1 MNSNP
6 NALIPWAFNPVRFG
20 KPMRVRTALSTALV
34 LGMLLCST
42 VVQARETI
50 IWANL
55 HFPPWM
61 ILQGGSKG
69 QGVWDLL
76 LRELVTRLPEYDHKF
91 VEMNNVRYEQLA
103 TDGQNVCKVYYF
115 KTPERERILYFS
127 SPSTVFLSNHVVM
140 RRDKAKLL
148 GNPSSIS
155 LESLMQ
161 DSRFDG
167 SFIEG
172 RAYGKEIDQHIHS
185 FKGQAN
191 LHANV
196 ASNQSMFEFLSLGR
210 TDYILEFPAV
220 RAFFEQDLAIHP
232 DLVNIAI
239 DGAAPYN
246 ITYVTCVRN
255 PWGRQV
261 VARINDVLRT
271 YIPTPAYRAAT
282 LRWYQPVEQR
292 QLSKFFDMLLVDPL
306 TLKRET
312 VRP

>member
-1 MNSNP
+1 MNNNP
-6 NALIPWAFNPVRFG
+6 NALIPWVLGPVRFG
-20 KPMRVRTALSTALV
+20 KSTRMRAALRTALM
-34 LGMLLCST
+34 LGVILCST
-42 VVQARETI
+42 VVQAKETI

-61 ILQGGSKG
+61 ILQGSSQG

-76 LRELVTRLPEYDHKF
+76 LRELVTRLPDYDHKF

-103 TDGQNVCKVYYF
+103 TEGKNVCKVYYF
-115 KTPERERILYFS
+115 KTPEREQILHFS
-127 SPSTVFLSNHVVM
+127 NPSTVFLSNHIVM

-148 GNPSSIS
+148 GNPASIS
-155 LESLMQ
+155 LDKLLQ

-172 RAYGKEIDQHIHS
+172 RAYGKEIDQSIRR
-185 FKGQAN
+185 FKGQPH

-196 ASNQSMFEFLSLGR
+196 ASNQSTYEFLSLGR

-220 RAFFEQDLAIHP
+220 RAFFEQDLAAHP

-239 DGAAPYN
+239 AGAAPYN

-255 PWGRQV
+255 PWGQQV
-261 VARINDVLRT
+261 IARVNEVLRH

-282 LRWYQPVEQR
+282 LRWYQPEELGP
-292 QLSKFFDMLLVDPL
+292 LSKYFDKLLVDPL
-306 TLKRET
+306 APTRAA

>member
-1 MNSNP
+1 M
-6 NALIPWAFNPVRFG
+6 LIPLPNNPLWKGVFAY
-20 KPMRVRTALSTALV
+20 VRTALSAAMMFGTL
-34 LGMLLCST
+34 LLCST
-42 VVQARETI
+42 GVQARETI

-61 ILQGGSKG
+61 ILEGSSKG
-69 QGVWDLL
+69 QGVWNLL
-76 LRELVTRLPEYDHKF
+76 QQELVTQLPEYDHKF
-91 VEMNNVRYEQLA
+91 IEMNNARYEQLA
-103 TDGQNVCKVYYF
+103 TEGQKVCKVYYF

-127 SPSTVFLSNHVVM
+127 SPATVFLSNYVVM

-155 LESLMQ
+155 LARLMQ
-161 DSRFDG
+161 DPRFDG

-172 RAYGKEIDQHIHS
+172 RSYGSQVDQIIRRL
-185 FKGQAN
+185 KGQAY

-196 ASNQSMFEFLSLGR
+196 TSNQSLFEFISLGR

-220 RAFFEQDLAIHP
+220 RAFFEQDLALHP

-239 DGAAPYN
+239 DEAAPHN

-255 PWGRQV
+255 PWGQQV
-261 VARINDVLRT
+261 IGQVNDVLRH

-282 LRWYQPVEQR
+282 LRWYQPEDQR
-292 QLSKFFDMLLVDPL
+292 RLSKFFDRFLVDPL
-306 TLKRET
+306 KQPRESF
-312 VRP
+312 RP

>member
-1 MNSNP
+1 MNNNP
-6 NALIPWAFNPVRFG
+6 NALIPWAFKPVRFG
-20 KPMRVRTALSTALV
+20 KPKRVRTALRTALV
-34 LGMLLCST
+34 LGVMLCST

-61 ILQGGSKG
+61 ILQGSSKG

-76 LRELVTRLPEYDHKF
+76 LRELVARLPEYDHKF

-103 TDGQNVCKVYYF
+103 TEGQNVCKVYYF

-148 GNPSSIS
+148 GNPTSIS
-155 LESLMQ
+155 LDKLLQ

-172 RAYGKEIDQHIHS
+172 RAYGKEIDQS
-185 FKGQAN
+185 LRRFRGQAH

-196 ASNQSMFEFLSLGR
+196 ASNQSMFEFLSFGR

-220 RAFFEQDLAIHP
+220 RAFFEQDLAARP
-232 DLVNIAI
+232 DLINIAI

-255 PWGRQV
+255 PWGQQV
-261 VARINDVLRT
+261 IARVNDVLAH
-271 YIPTPAYRAAT
+271 YIPTPDYRAAT
-282 LRWYQPVEQR
+282 LRWYQPVEQG
-292 QLSKFFDMLLVDPL
+292 QLSKFFDKLLVDPL
-306 TLKRET
+306 ASTRAT